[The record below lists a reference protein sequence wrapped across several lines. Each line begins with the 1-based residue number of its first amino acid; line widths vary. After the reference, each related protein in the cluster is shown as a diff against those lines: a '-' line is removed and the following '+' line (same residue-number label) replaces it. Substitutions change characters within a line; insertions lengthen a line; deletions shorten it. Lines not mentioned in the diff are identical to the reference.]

1 MTIRYTD
8 ERGKHKIVE
17 VKELEI
23 EGVENTSVKNGV
35 WTFKVVTE

>member
-8 ERGKHKIVE
+8 ENGNHKIVE
-17 VKELEI
+17 VTELEL